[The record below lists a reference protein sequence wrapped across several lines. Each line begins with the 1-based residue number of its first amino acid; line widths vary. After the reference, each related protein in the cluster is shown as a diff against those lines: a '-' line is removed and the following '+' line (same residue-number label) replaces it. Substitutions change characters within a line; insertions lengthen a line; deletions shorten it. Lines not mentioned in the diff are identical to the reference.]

1 MQQEGC
7 EFEKKQNFP
16 KADNNLDNL
25 VKKGFSS
32 ITFSSPFHIELFIFA
47 FIHLHKH

>member
-7 EFEKKQNFP
+7 EFEKKNFP
-16 KADNNLDNL
+16 KADNL

-47 FIHLHKH
+47 FIHSDNKH